1 MVRGNKISKHVM
13 AKSLGSILYIAFLLV
28 TGNSFAQDTLAYE
41 QNPLKSFQ
49 ESETVSERFDFFFKT
64 SNRYIENSAYD
75 WLDNVNVYLNTAA
88 KVNDSTAL
96 RQYKLI
102 QSQIYHDLGDYD
114 KSAAIANELYA
125 NKESL
130 DFEEKKVLLDLIDA
144 NYEQLALY
152 GKQVEIR
159 QEKRD
164 LGITDNIT
172 FYDIYSDLGLH
183 RKAMNDYIMDIKPTI
198 STKEDQHV
206 STGNEK
212 LHQ

>member
-1 MVRGNKISKHVM
+1 M

-41 QNPLKSFQ
+41 QNPLKNFQ

-75 WLDNVNVYLNTAA
+75 WLDDVVVYLNSAEKT
-88 KVNDSTAL
+88 KDSSAI
-96 RQYKLI
+96 RKYKLI
-102 QSQIYHDLGDYD
+102 QSQIHHDIGDYD

-125 NKESL
+125 EKDKL
-130 DFEEKKVLLDLIDA
+130 DFGTKKILLDIIDD
-144 NYEQLALY
+144 NYSQLELY

-164 LGITDNIT
+164 LGIQK
-172 FYDIYSDLGLH
+172 FSQ
-183 RKAMNDYIMDIKPTI
+183 KKKPL
-198 STKEDQHV
+198 
-206 STGNEK
+206 N
-212 LHQ
+212 